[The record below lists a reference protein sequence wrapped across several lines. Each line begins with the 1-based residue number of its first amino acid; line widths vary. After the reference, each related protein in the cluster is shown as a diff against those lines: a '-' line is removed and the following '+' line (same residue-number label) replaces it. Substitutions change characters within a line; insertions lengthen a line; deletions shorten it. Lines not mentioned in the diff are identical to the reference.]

1 MGSFFTS
8 LCLLLILVV
17 QNCYCNEI
25 LENLVAR
32 VESLEEEGVSK
43 DKRIGVLE
51 SKIEF
56 LTQSRVCEKI
66 TVEHLYSTS
75 CRYSLI
81 QKNGYTFATIANV
94 YPFF

>member
-1 MGSFFTS
+1 MTQNNMGSSFNS
-8 LCLLLILVV
+8 LSLLLLIFVG

-66 TVEHLYSTS
+66 TVEHLYSIS

-81 QKNGYTFATIANV
+81 QKNGYIHIC
-94 YPFF
+94 